1 MIYSSEIKA
10 KYQYLLLTPTN
21 MKTTDYK
28 LYSYKMKHDNRFAP
42 NPLLGV
48 LTLATCKTAMRRNTK
63 IGNWIAGWT
72 SKQLK
77 DSPTEVGKEKLVY
90 LAKVT
95 QKLSFAEYWEK
106 YEQKRPVK
114 TEDTKVIQRYGDNI
128 YKPNPTNPKEF
139 IQIENNFHGKDKM
152 DKDLRGEYVLI
163 CEEFYYFSRLSPLD
177 IPDGMRP
184 NIPKVQTSYGVITKD
199 AAEFINY
206 VKQHVELC
214 KYTDAK

>member
-1 MIYSSEIKA
+1 MDF
-10 KYQYLLLTPTN
+10 
-21 MKTTDYK
+21 KTTKGQSDRSWK
-28 LYSYKMKHDNRFAP
+28 RK
-42 NPLLGV
+42 
-48 LTLATCKTAMRRNTK
+48 TCLF
-63 IGNWIAGWT
+63 
-72 SKQLK
+72 SKS
-77 DSPTEVGKEKLVY
+77 DT
-90 LAKVT
+90 
-95 QKLSFAEYWEK
+95 KLSFAEYWEK

-114 TEDTKVIQRYGDNI
+114 TEDTKIIQRYGDNI

-177 IPDGMRP
+177 IPDGVRP

>member
-1 MIYSSEIKA
+1 ME
-10 KYQYLLLTPTN
+10 
-21 MKTTDYK
+21 TTDYK

-42 NPLLGV
+42 NPLFGV
-48 LTLATCKTAMRRNTK
+48 LTLATCKPAMRRNTK

-95 QKLSFAEYWEK
+95 QKLSFAEYWEE

-177 IPDGMRP
+177 IPVELRP

>member
-1 MIYSSEIKA
+1 ME
-10 KYQYLLLTPTN
+10 
-21 MKTTDYK
+21 TTDYK

-42 NPLLGV
+42 NPLFGI
-48 LTLATCKTAMRRNTK
+48 LTLATCKPAMRRNTK

-139 IQIENNFHGKDKM
+139 IQIENNFHGKDSRSHRCAKQCRECGAHAAH
-152 DKDLRGEYVLI
+152 DHNVFVFFIKAEQ
-163 CEEFYYFSRLSPLD
+163 FSKTVSD
-177 IPDGMRP
+177 
-184 NIPKVQTSYGVITKD
+184 TST
-199 AAEFINY
+199 
-206 VKQHVELC
+206 EL
-214 KYTDAK
+214 